1 MITAIYPGTF
11 DPLTRGH
18 EDLVRRAAS
27 LFDRVVVGVAHSR
40 NKKPFFSVDERVEIA
55 REVLGHYPNVK
66 VASFAGLLKDFV
78 REQEGRVIVR
88 GLRAVS
94 DFEYEFQMAGMNR
107 HLLPEVETLFMTP
120 SDQYQFIS
128 GTIVR
133 EIAELGGDV
142 SKFVFP
148 SVDRWLQAKAKERR
162 ELGMAPPLG
171 S

>member
-27 LFDRVVVGVAHSR
+27 LFDRVVVGVAYSR

-162 ELGMAPPLG
+162 ELGMTPPLG